1 MNNKEVEKKFE
12 ELMDLIHKKTEKQ
25 FKEHKKELKNSL
37 NDLIDDSEKVVWCVT
52 EKGVVGSGT
61 TYDMLLAIFTG
72 LDKLVTDKKV
82 PKELLRRMFENI
94 GEYEEKEKE
103 EEDFFSQIK
112 KFIEREF

>member
-12 ELMDLIHKKTEKQ
+12 ELMDLIHKKTGKQ
-25 FKEHKKELKNSL
+25 FEEHKKELKN
-37 NDLIDDSEKVVWCVT
+37 NVDELIDDAEEVVWCVT
-52 EKGVVGSGT
+52 DKGVAGSGT

-94 GEYEEKEKE
+94 GEDEEDEKED
-103 EEDFFSQIK
+103 DFFNQIK